1 MVRWIV
7 VVAFAISCGGT
18 KRVHAPGE
26 VWLHQIVVKGNRSI
40 PEDDLVPGLALD
52 RALRDGERVD
62 PYQLGLDTK
71 RIKGAYTRMGF
82 FEAKVEGR
90 IDREDN
96 AEIVVFTIIEG
107 PRATARV
114 FVSDLP
120 PELPEAYVLDKLEL
134 REGGPFD
141 YELYEDGKEAIR
153 VLVEAQG
160 YPVVDL
166 EESVVTVDRKAHVA
180 AVSYRV
186 VRGAPRSKFGKVV
199 VTGVENFPD
208 LERAVRGRLAFVE
221 GEVYTPKALAET
233 SRSLYE
239 LGRFSQVRIEPDRAA
254 LLGSVVEGGECF
266 EQTECNVPITISLTV
281 AGRHELKG
289 GGGVGY
295 EPATYEARVRGG
307 FTYVP
312 EEYPLLSFSMDGRLA
327 LTVDHQFGDLQP
339 KLRVFLNTQ
348 RLELLRPF
356 IIGDAGAGYEYFT
369 VESYNARGP
378 VLKTG
383 VTAPLGKRWLTGQVA
398 WNFSFF
404 EFFDINPAIDR
415 ENKVKFNLRE
425 NVNERNGRFEQS
437 IAADLRDKPL
447 EPRKG
452 VYMSLRVIEGGAFAG
467 GGFSYLEVQPDL
479 RAYLPIR
486 QQSSLAFR
494 LRGGAF
500 FGDVPVTQRYFSGG
514 AQNHRGFSAR
524 TLAPTIVG
532 AVEDNGNTVFKATP
546 IGGEEFIETG
556 AELRVPLG
564 ELAGLLL
571 GVTLFLD
578 GGDVVNQ
585 DDGLDVLNLH
595 WAAGAGV
602 FVKYGGFKIRIDVG
616 QRLNRTGMTDPDFES
631 SGFLKNTNFFLGVGE
646 TY

>member
-1 MVRWIV
+1 MVRWV
-7 VVAFAISCGGT
+7 VVLLIAIGCGGS

-26 VWLHQIVVKGNRSI
+26 VWLSKIVVKGNKSI

-82 FEAKVEGR
+82 FEAKVESR

-96 AEIVVFTIIEG
+96 AEVVVFTIDEG

-120 PELPEAYVLDKLEL
+120 PELPEAYVLEKLEL
-134 REGGPFD
+134 AEGAPFD
-141 YELYEDGKEAIR
+141 YELYEDGKETIQA
-153 VLVEAQG
+153 LVEGQG

-166 EESVVTVDRKAHVA
+166 EESVVTVDRKKHIA

-186 VRGAPRSKFGKVV
+186 VRGAPRSRFGKVAI
-199 VTGVENFPD
+199 TGAEAFPD
-208 LERAVRGRLAFVE
+208 LERAIRGRLAFLE
-221 GEVYTPKALAET
+221 GDIYSPKALAET

-239 LGRFSQVRIEPDRAA
+239 LGRFSQVRVEPDRTA
-254 LLGSVVEGGECF
+254 LLSTVVDGGPCF
-266 EQTECNVPITISLTV
+266 EKDECTVGVSISVSV

-289 GGGVGY
+289 GGGLGY
-295 EPATYEARVRGG
+295 EPATYETRLRGG
-307 FTYVP
+307 FTYIP

-327 LTVDHQFGDLQP
+327 LTVDHAFDDFEP

-356 IIGDAGAGYEYFT
+356 VIGDAGIGYEYFT
-369 VESYNARGP
+369 LESYTARGP

-383 VTAPLGKRWLTGQVA
+383 LTAPLGKRWLIGQVA
-398 WNFSFF
+398 WNFSYF
-404 EFFDINPAIDR
+404 EFFDINPVIDIS
-415 ENKVKFNLRE
+415 NKVKFNLRE
-425 NVNERNGRFEQS
+425 NVEERNGRFEQS
-437 IAADLRDKPL
+437 ITADLRDKPL

-452 VYMSLRVIEGGAFAG
+452 IYVSLRVIEGGAFAG

-486 QQSSLAFR
+486 AQSSIAFR
-494 LRGGAF
+494 LRGGSF

-524 TLAPTIVG
+524 SLAPVIVG
-532 AVEDNGNTVFKATP
+532 FNDNGDLLATP
-546 IGGEEFIETG
+546 IGGEEFVETG
-556 AELRVPLG
+556 AELRIPLG
-564 ELAGLLL
+564 ELSGLLF
-571 GVTLFLD
+571 GTTLFLD
-578 GGDVVNQ
+578 GGDVVDQ
-585 DDGLDVLNLH
+585 DEGLDLLNLH
-595 WAAGAGV
+595 WAAGAGI

-616 QRLNRTGMTDPDFES
+616 QRLNRTGPTDPDYDS

>member
-1 MVRWIV
+1 MVRWLLV
-7 VVAFAISCGGT
+7 VVFAIACGGT

-26 VWLHQIVVKGNRSI
+26 VWLGRIVVKGNRSI

-82 FEAKVEGR
+82 FEVKVEGR

-96 AEIVVFTIIEG
+96 AEVVVFTIVEG

-120 PELPEAYVLDKLEL
+120 PELPEAYVLGKLEL
-134 REGGPFD
+134 QENAPFD
-141 YELYEDGKEAIR
+141 YELYEDGKETIK
-153 VLVEAQG
+153 VLVEEQG

-166 EESVVTVDRKAHVA
+166 EESVVTVDRKTHVA

-186 VRGAPRSKFGKVV
+186 VRGAPRSRFGKVAI
-199 VTGVENFPD
+199 TGVENFPD
-208 LERAVRGRLAFVE
+208 LEHAVRGRLAFFE
-221 GEVYTPKALAET
+221 GELYSPKALAET

-239 LGRFSQVRIEPDRAA
+239 LGRFSQVRIEPERTA
-254 LLGSVVEGGECF
+254 LLGSVGEGGECF
-266 EQTECNVPITISLTV
+266 EQAECNVAIQISLAV

-289 GGGVGY
+289 GGGIGY
-295 EPATYEARVRGG
+295 EPATYEVRVRGG
-307 FTYVP
+307 FTYIP

-327 LTVDHQFGDLQP
+327 LTVDHQFDDFEP

-369 VESYNARGP
+369 VESYTARGP

-383 VTAPLGKRWLTGQVA
+383 LTAPLGKRWLTAQVA
-398 WNFSFF
+398 WNFSYF
-404 EFFDINPAIDR
+404 EFFDVNPVIDIA
-415 ENKVKFNLRE
+415 NKIKFNVRE

-437 IAADLRDKPL
+437 VTADLRDKPL

-452 VYMSLRVIEGGAFAG
+452 VYLSLRIIEGGAFAG
-467 GGFSYLEVQPDL
+467 GGFGYLEIQPDL

-486 QQSSLAFR
+486 KQSSIAFR
-494 LRGGAF
+494 LRGGSF

-532 AVEDNGNTVFKATP
+532 FDDKGELAATP
-546 IGGEEFIETG
+546 IGGEEFVETG

-564 ELAGLLL
+564 ELSGLLY
-571 GVTLFLD
+571 GATLFLD

-585 DDGLDVLNLH
+585 EDGLDLFNLH
-595 WAAGAGV
+595 WAAGVGV

-616 QRLNRTGMTDPDFES
+616 QRLNRVGPMDPDYDS
-631 SGFLKNTNFFLGVGE
+631 SGLLKNTNFFLGVGE